1 MRYQDYERTTDSDRA
16 EQAQWEAEH
25 EPARPCGAVA
35 VLLAFAA
42 LFGLA
47 MGILIVLVS

>member
-1 MRYQDYERTTDSDRA
+1 MRWQDYERTTDSYRF
-16 EQAQWEAEH
+16 EQAQWEHEH

-35 VLLAFAA
+35 VLLFFVA

-47 MGILIVLVS
+47 MGILIAVVA

>member
-1 MRYQDYERTTDSDRA
+1 MRWQDYEKTTDSYRL
-16 EQAQWEAEH
+16 EQQQWEAEH

-35 VLLAFAA
+35 VLLVFAA

-47 MGILIVLVS
+47 MGILIAVAT